1 MQLQEER
8 DFDYPLIRLKLLM
21 KELFDRLDFVA
32 QLTFELVREP
42 MVLFVLLE
50 VEPVDAAALQL
61 EMLTKKEYLA
71 AVESLL

>member
-42 MVLFVLLE
+42 MVLLVLLE
-50 VEPVDAAALQL
+50 VEPVDAAAFQL
-61 EMLTKKEYLA
+61 EMLTKKEYLT
-71 AVESLL
+71 AVESPL